1 MEREAQRAEGR
12 DGCRRSEFRKA
23 EERAW
28 FLVLSS
34 LLLVLC
40 SWDLSGGGV
49 VNAGVNAGEAE
60 RESLGG
66 KFFVPGGPEVERRGS
81 RDEGLM
87 VMSFDPRPSTL
98 DYPSLKAKFGSCGP
112 ACHWM
117 RAFRPRLF
125 DKATSLPARVQDA
138 SAIVPNSTALM

>member
-1 MEREAQRAEGR
+1 MTRPQGGSRNFGAAGFVLGSLFFVPSSLLLVTGWSGKRRGQRAEGR

-60 RESLGG
+60 REALGG
-66 KFFVPGGPEVERRGS
+66 KRCT
-81 RDEGLM
+81 D
-87 VMSFDPRPSTL
+87 T
-98 DYPSLKAKFGSCGP
+98 
-112 ACHWM
+112 
-117 RAFRPRLF
+117 
-125 DKATSLPARVQDA
+125 
-138 SAIVPNSTALM
+138 